1 MTDEKVW
8 LRIAYCAD
16 VPLREGRAVRIGLR
30 EIAIFNLGTRFLA
43 VENRCPHRGG
53 PLSDGIIS
61 GSTVVCPL
69 HAWKFSLES
78 GKGVSAPSQA
88 RCVKTYR
95 TRIED
100 DIVWLEVPVESA
112 DCDEDLATAC
122 VEQKPNEPWQPPLQA

>member
-1 MTDEKVW
+1 MTSDKVW
-8 LRIAYCAD
+8 LRIAYRSD
-16 VPLREGRAVRIGLR
+16 IPLREGRAVRLGTC
-30 EIAIFNLGTRFLA
+30 EIALFNLGTLFLA

-122 VEQKPNEPWQPPLQA
+122 MEQKPNEPWQPPLQA